1 MRGRRRFAMRKK
13 YFALRLIASVLKVFA
28 WLTFILGLISFV
40 VALVLGGMFYRAG
53 VMYGLMVGHIPMASL
68 GLFGAL
74 LLFVLLYAA
83 AEGIYVSLDI
93 EENTRRCAEL
103 LAKRE

>member
-1 MRGRRRFAMRKK
+1 MRKK

-28 WLTFILGLISFV
+28 WLTLILGLVSFV
-40 VALVLGGMFYRAG
+40 VTMLLGGMFYRAG
-53 VMYGLMVGHIPMASL
+53 ALYGLLMGHIPMASL

-83 AEGIYVSLDI
+83 AEVLYVSLDI

-103 LAKRE
+103 LAKGE

>member
-1 MRGRRRFAMRKK
+1 MRKK

-28 WLTFILGLISFV
+28 WLTLILGLISFV
-40 VALVLGGMFYRAG
+40 VTMVLGGMFYRAG
-53 VMYGLMVGHIPMASL
+53 AMYGLLTGHIPMASL

-83 AEGIYVSLDI
+83 AEVIYVSLDI

-103 LAKRE
+103 LAKKE